1 MAEPAKP
8 QTGTSIVGWGL
19 VVYGAALLAG
29 SYLGQNATGAAA
41 VQAVIAEFG
50 AGRLA
55 ISWSDPAASEPT
67 SRAIALRAARGAGLA
82 IAVVILVIAFTALS
96 GAASIVAGPGTIPQA
111 LIGLLLACLYAVRD
125 ELLLRGLVIRAFAN
139 RLNSP
144 LVLIVC
150 GLAAAAARYG
160 ASDCTLV
167 LAISS
172 GAAGVAFGALWL
184 RDRGAWMAWGAHVAW
199 VFATETL
206 THDGLVDVRT
216 KLGAWGGGDAG
227 LTGGYAGASVLLAVA
242 VGALIWGSRA
252 AGSPT
257 RASLG

>member
-1 MAEPAKP
+1 MAEATKP
-8 QTGTSIVGWGL
+8 QDGTSIVGWGL
-19 VVYGAALLAG
+19 VVYGAVLLAG

-55 ISWSDPAASEPT
+55 ISWSDPTATEPS
-67 SRAIALRAARGAGLA
+67 SRDIAMRAVRGAALA
-82 IAVVILVIAFTALS
+82 FGVVILVIGFAALS
-96 GAASIVAGPGTIPQA
+96 GAASIAAGHGSIPQL
-111 LIGLLLACLYAVRD
+111 LIGLLLACLFAVRD
-125 ELLLRGLVIRAFAN
+125 ELLLRGVVIRALAS

-144 LVLIVC
+144 LLLVVC

-167 LAISS
+167 LALSS

-184 RDRGAWMAWGAHVAW
+184 RDRGAWLAWGAHVAW

-206 THDGLVDVRT
+206 TSDGIIEVRT
-216 KLGAWGGGDAG
+216 KASAWGGGDAG
-227 LTGGYAGASVLLAVA
+227 LMGGYAGASVLLLVA

-257 RASLG
+257 RATLG